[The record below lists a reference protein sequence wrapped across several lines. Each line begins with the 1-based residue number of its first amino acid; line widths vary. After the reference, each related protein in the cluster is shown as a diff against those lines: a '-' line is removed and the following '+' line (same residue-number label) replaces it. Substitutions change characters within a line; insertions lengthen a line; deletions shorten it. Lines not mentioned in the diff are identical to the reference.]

1 MPTPSPVQGPT
12 RHQLG
17 PPQASRSR
25 ARRGLLAALA
35 IAVLAGVVVVER
47 HTLATSLHVL
57 ANLNLAWFLLAVAAR

>member
-1 MPTPSPVQGPT
+1 
-12 RHQLG
+12 
-17 PPQASRSR
+17 
-25 ARRGLLAALA
+25 LLAALA